1 MMKVFFDKVYK
12 LDQGY
17 QEILVDKDNFRD
29 IEYVAVSPTKQ
40 HVNGLLRNDVYILEP
55 LNYYEIKLK
64 SNTPYEFTKFY
75 PALRLLEAGIIIS
88 DICKDSMSIF
98 VYNCTHNHVF
108 LRPNAVIGEIE

>member
-17 QEILVDKDNFRD
+17 QEILIDEDNFKD
-29 IEYVAVSPTKQ
+29 VEYVGISPTKQ

-64 SNTPYEFTKFY
+64 KNTPYEFTKFY
-75 PALRLLEAGIIIS
+75 PALRLLKAGLIIS
-88 DICKDSMSIF
+88 DIHKDSMSIF
-98 VYNCTHNHVF
+98 IYNCTHNHVF